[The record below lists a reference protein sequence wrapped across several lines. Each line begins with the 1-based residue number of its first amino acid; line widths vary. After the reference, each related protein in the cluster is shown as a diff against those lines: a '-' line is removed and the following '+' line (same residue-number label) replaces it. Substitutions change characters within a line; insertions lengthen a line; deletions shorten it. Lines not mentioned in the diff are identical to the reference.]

1 MTRFNSKFAFA
12 AALAT
17 IAAATLLPGSAAEA
31 GGRGREVFVQ
41 DYTFDKPTH
50 GYSGHA
56 GGGYYC
62 DYQRLPNRKCTVDK
76 SGNESCRIVSWTLRE
91 MCQ

>member
-1 MTRFNSKFAFA
+1 MTHFISKFALATAF
-12 AALAT
+12 AT
-17 IAAATLLPGSAAEA
+17 IAASSLLSGTAAQA
-31 GGRGREVFVQ
+31 GGRGKEVFVQ
-41 DYTFDKPTH
+41 DYQFDKPTH

-56 GGGYYC
+56 AGGYYC

-76 SGNESCRIVSWTLRE
+76 NGNESCRIVSWTLRE